1 MDESQEVPF
10 RILEDRSG
18 HAVPWYML
26 RYDANGTC
34 LAPRSAAQVL
44 AAVST
49 QTYSDI
55 FLFCHGWNN
64 DWPAALAR
72 YTSFIDGVSGFPR
85 GASIGRAFEPLLVGL
100 TWPSTALTFWDE
112 RGPAI
117 AGEADASGGVDLSA
131 IPTSERALVMEALR
145 AAAGIPL
152 EHARRL
158 AQSLARIVPALGGD
172 DEAVHQQAATSVD
185 VLSAWAALASP
196 DNGAGMLSSSTA
208 FGIAENPHVAL
219 RAAGALPSMLDP
231 RHLVRLLTVWQM
243 KDRAA
248 VVGRTGVATLV
259 GSLLDA
265 SSAHLHLVGH
275 SFGAKLLLSAVEA
288 TAAGR
293 PISSLLL
300 LQAAVSCQ
308 CFAAGL
314 PGSGEPGGYRSV
326 LGQVRSPLV
335 ATFSPHDRVLGWAYP
350 IALRRTRDAGEVQ
363 AAGPAGPHEALGARG
378 PAGCSFV
385 SITMPVPPERYPPL
399 EHMGALL
406 ALDGTRTIDGHG
418 SVSNE
423 ACWWAMVELVRTA
436 ADRGVQ

>member
-1 MDESQEVPF
+1 
-10 RILEDRSG
+10 
-18 HAVPWYML
+18 
-26 RYDANGTC
+26 
-34 LAPRSAAQVL
+34 
-44 AAVST
+44 
-49 QTYSDI
+49 
-55 FLFCHGWNN
+55 
-64 DWPAALAR
+64 
-72 YTSFIDGVSGFPR
+72 
-85 GASIGRAFEPLLVGL
+85 
-100 TWPSTALTFWDE
+100 
-112 RGPAI
+112 
-117 AGEADASGGVDLSA
+117 
-131 IPTSERALVMEALR
+131 
-145 AAAGIPL
+145 
-152 EHARRL
+152 
-158 AQSLARIVPALGGD
+158 
-172 DEAVHQQAATSVD
+172 
-185 VLSAWAALASP
+185 
-196 DNGAGMLSSSTA
+196 
-208 FGIAENPHVAL
+208 
-219 RAAGALPSMLDP
+219 
-231 RHLVRLLTVWQM
+231 M

-385 SITMPVPPERYPPL
+385 SITMPGPARTLSPFRTHGRTPRARRYAHNRRPRF
-399 EHMGALL
+399 G
-406 ALDGTRTIDGHG
+406 
-418 SVSNE
+418 
-423 ACWWAMVELVRTA
+423 
-436 ADRGVQ
+436 QQ

>member
-34 LAPRSAAQVL
+34 LGRRSAAQVL

-131 IPTSERALVMEALR
+131 IPTSESALVMEALR

-172 DEAVHQQAATSVD
+172 DEAVKSKQ
-185 VLSAWAALASP
+185 
-196 DNGAGMLSSSTA
+196 
-208 FGIAENPHVAL
+208 
-219 RAAGALPSMLDP
+219 RRPSMFSRRGPPSPLPTMARECSAPLDGI
-231 RHLVRLLTVWQM
+231 WN
-243 KDRAA
+243 
-248 VVGRTGVATLV
+248 
-259 GSLLDA
+259 
-265 SSAHLHLVGH
+265 
-275 SFGAKLLLSAVEA
+275 
-288 TAAGR
+288 
-293 PISSLLL
+293 
-300 LQAAVSCQ
+300 C
-308 CFAAGL
+308 
-314 PGSGEPGGYRSV
+314 GEPTCCIAGSWRLAIDAEGIRGILCGS
-326 LGQVRSPLV
+326 SP
-335 ATFSPHDRVLGWAYP
+335 FGR
-350 IALRRTRDAGEVQ
+350 
-363 AAGPAGPHEALGARG
+363 
-378 PAGCSFV
+378 
-385 SITMPVPPERYPPL
+385 
-399 EHMGALL
+399 
-406 ALDGTRTIDGHG
+406 
-418 SVSNE
+418 
-423 ACWWAMVELVRTA
+423 
-436 ADRGVQ
+436 